1 MDLNKVKGIIP
12 PIITPLNERE
22 EVDEGAFRAL
32 LNHCYEK
39 GIHGIFVAGTN
50 GECMALTQAERNR
63 AIRIALDEVGDR
75 MPVMAGVMDSSTKR
89 VIENIKALEQM
100 GGEIAVVT
108 PAFYWKSPS
117 DKEMITHFEEV
128 ARSTNISVFAY
139 NIPPF
144 TGSNLSNKALYEIAK
159 IDNVIGYKDSAA
171 NMVQFQQA
179 LYQFRGTDFK
189 LFMGNVDLVAISL
202 LMGAVG
208 FVPTLAPVFHELY
221 LKLYHAAVA
230 GDMNRTLEINKTFVK
245 SCKLGTMAK
254 SSVAANKFA
263 ISLLGLTDKRV
274 AKPMEE
280 VTPEEQEKI
289 RLFVD
294 EILEETKQYA

>member
-1 MDLNKVKGIIP
+1 MDLSKVKGIIP

-32 LNHCYEK
+32 LNHCHDN

-50 GECMALTQAERNR
+50 GECMALTQNERNR
-63 AIRIALDEVGDR
+63 AIQIALDEVGGR

-117 DKEMITHFEEV
+117 DKEMITHFEAV
-128 ARSTNISVFAY
+128 AKSTAISIFVY

-144 TGSNLSNKALYEIAK
+144 TGSNLGNKALFEIAK
-159 IDNVIGYKDSAA
+159 IDNVIGYKDSSA
-171 NMVQFQQA
+171 NMVQFQQC
-179 LYQFRGTDFK
+179 LYHFQGTDFK
-189 LFMGNVDLVAISL
+189 LFMGNVDLVAMSL

-221 LKLYHAAVA
+221 LKLYDAASA
-230 GDMNRTLEINKTFVK
+230 GDLKRTLAINQTFLK
-245 SCKLGTMAK
+245 SCRLGTMAK
-254 SSVAANKFA
+254 SSVAANKYA

-274 AKPMEE
+274 ARPMEE

-289 RLFVD
+289 KAFVS
-294 EILEETKQYA
+294 EIIAEAKQY

>member
-1 MDLNKVKGIIP
+1 MDRTKLKGIIP

-50 GECMALTQAERNR
+50 GECMALTQKERNR
-63 AIRIALDEVGDR
+63 AIKIALDEVGSK
-75 MPVMAGVMDSSTKR
+75 MPVMAGVMDSSSKR
-89 VIENIKALEQM
+89 VIENIKELEQM

-117 DKEMITHFEEV
+117 DKEMITHFEEI
-128 ARSTNISVFAY
+128 AKATDISLFAY

-144 TGSNLSNKALYEIAK
+144 TGSNLSYKALFEIAK

-171 NMVQFQQA
+171 NMVQFQQC
-179 LYQFRGTDFK
+179 LYHFQGTDFR
-189 LFMGNVDLVAISL
+189 LFMGNVDLVAMSL

-208 FVPTLAPVFHELY
+208 FVPTLAPVFYELY
-221 LKLYHAAVA
+221 LKLYNAAVA
-230 GDMNRTLEINKTFVK
+230 GDMKKTLEINKTFVK
-245 SCKLGTMAK
+245 SCRLGGMAK
-254 SSVAANKFA
+254 SSVAANKYA

-280 VTPEEQEKI
+280 VTPEEQAKI
-289 RLFVD
+289 SAFVK
-294 EILEETKQYA
+294 EILAETKQY

>member
-1 MDLNKVKGIIP
+1 MDLNRVKGIIP
-12 PIITPLNERE
+12 PIITPLNDRE

-50 GECMALTQAERNR
+50 GECMALTQKERNR
-63 AIRIALDEVGDR
+63 AIKIALDEVGGK

-89 VIENIKALEQM
+89 VIENIKELEQM

-108 PAFYWKSPS
+108 PAFYWKAPS
-117 DKEMITHFEEV
+117 DKEMVTHFEEV
-128 ARSTNISVFAY
+128 AKSTDISIFAY

-144 TGSNLSNKALYEIAK
+144 TGSNLSNKALFEIAK
-159 IDNVIGYKDSAA
+159 IDRVIGYKDSAA
-171 NMVQFQQA
+171 NMIQFQQC
-179 LYQFRGTDFK
+179 LYQFKDTDFK
-189 LFMGNVDLVAISL
+189 LFMGNVDLVAMSL

-208 FVPTLAPVFHELY
+208 FVPTMAPVFHALY
-221 LKLYHAAVA
+221 LKLYHAAIA
-230 GDMNRTLEINKTFVK
+230 GDMKKTLEINKTFVK
-245 SCKLGTMAK
+245 SCKVGTMAK
-254 SSVAANKFA
+254 SSIAANKFA

-280 VTPEEQEKI
+280 VTPDEQAKI
-289 RLFVD
+289 KAFVN
-294 EILEETKQYA
+294 EILEETEQY